1 MPLFGES
8 LMFETLD
15 ASGEVDCPY
24 KLEIPVFGESLM
36 FDTLWMPQAKDKR
49 GGCTSASIRML
60 SRLPPSSRPLTP
72 ASPLRIEPNESN
84 RMRSNLFSRKRIDI
98 PMITIELHS
107 RSH

>member
-49 GGCTSASIRML
+49 GDCTSASIRML

-72 ASPLRIEPNESN
+72 ASPLRIEPN
-84 RMRSNLFSRKRIDI
+84 RIFSVGSLLI
-98 PMITIELHS
+98 S
-107 RSH
+107 

>member
-49 GGCTSASIRML
+49 GGCTAALQLPSECCL
-60 SRLPPSSRPLTP
+60 GSRLPHAR
-72 ASPLRIEPNESN
+72 
-84 RMRSNLFSRKRIDI
+84 
-98 PMITIELHS
+98 
-107 RSH
+107 